1 MSVMDMNSRMAMA
14 EKLSVPQLQQAI
26 QSGSLPA
33 YIGIPLIEQKNKE
46 RSQMAAAQQGQQ
58 KPPSVASQ
66 ILQQAE
72 QGVAQL
78 PSNLPEEGMAG
89 GGIIAFAEGGD
100 ADDFDVEAY
109 REQQDEDEY
118 ADALRSFMAASE
130 AASQEGISSRRKKD
144 KKYAAG
150 GIAGL
155 NEGGAIRFQNRG
167 LVGDPDVLETMRI
180 EDPEGYARVMREIP
194 VAPASHATYVEP
206 RLSVEQQAGMND
218 PMVDIGMGRTPDAGM
233 PSTAPTLS
241 PVVVTPE
248 NASPERSAPLETQKF
263 PDEFAEEAASPGAGI
278 DKLSSAKTVNP
289 TVPGAPQGGTT
300 PAASQAERPRSAYD
314 DFLDEIR
321 AGREDL
327 KTQAQKDKYM
337 ALVSAGLGMMSGTS
351 PNAFANIGQ
360 GAQAGIASYM
370 ASGKQ
375 RAAEKAAL
383 NKNLLMGRRYQSM
396 EDIANRTADI
406 NERRIAAIAAARGSG
421 GDSKSEAEFN
431 RYERGLDARI
441 AQQTDSINKQLKS
454 EFGGETGI
462 MLNQEKAAARR
473 AILEQQKLQPLFKLQ
488 SEFLKKRYPEM
499 FGNEDPAPSGGSSGT
514 RLKVD
519 KNGNIIQ

>member
-1 MSVMDMNSRMAMA
+1 MT
-14 EKLSVPQLQQAI
+14 KAI
-26 QSGSLPA
+26 DELV
-33 YIGIPLIEQKNKE
+33 E
-46 RSQMAAAQQGQQ
+46 R
-58 KPPSVASQ
+58 VRDE
-66 ILQQAE
+66 LTE
-72 QGVAQL
+72 V
-78 PSNLPEEGMAG
+78 
-89 GGIIAFAEGGD
+89 
-100 ADDFDVEAY
+100 DVHE
-109 REQQDEDEY
+109 
-118 ADALRSFMAASE
+118 
-130 AASQEGISSRRKKD
+130 
-144 KKYAAG
+144 
-150 GIAGL
+150 
-155 NEGGAIRFQNRG
+155 
-167 LVGDPDVLETMRI
+167 
-180 EDPEGYARVMREIP
+180 
-194 VAPASHATYVEP
+194 
-206 RLSVEQQAGMND
+206 
-218 PMVDIGMGRTPDAGM
+218 
-233 PSTAPTLS
+233 
-241 PVVVTPE
+241 
-248 NASPERSAPLETQKF
+248 
-263 PDEFAEEAASPGAGI
+263 
-278 DKLSSAKTVNP
+278 
-289 TVPGAPQGGTT
+289 
-300 PAASQAERPRSAYD
+300 AYD

-327 KTQAQKDKYM
+327 KSQAQKVKYM

-383 NKNLLMGRRYQSM
+383 NKNLLMGNRYRSM

-499 FGNEDPAPSGGSSGT
+499 FGDENPAPSGGSSGT